1 MMGLSSAYSGP
12 GGQNVREQQ
21 GGYSYNSPASASGGS
36 SSSGTGTADIFR
48 TLFGS
53 LGNLTGNPFF
63 GLGLNFLGNMYTNM
77 QNRRAVNRT
86 NRLNYQMQQEQLAWN
101 ERMWHMNNEY
111 NTPANQMKRL
121 IAAGLNPDLMYGNP
135 SQGTSSSPAQGT
147 NPAQAQAFQS
157 LGFGDMFSN
166 AQQLMMQKKANDAN
180 VRLMQAQADSLD
192 AETTLKERGLSLDE
206 KRVKLQEQELQ
217 SSIDQFEKMMPY
229 YEAQID
235 KIKSDKKVSD
245 EQADEIFWRNLINSR
260 TYGYQMERLQAEL
273 DKIKSEYNLNSKQA
287 YYYTQLAEQCIQG
300 LAMGEIELS
309 HAGIK
314 DWYETKMMEN
324 DWIMSEHDK
333 KVSSRR
339 TWEYRSWY
347 MTAMRYLGALTGAVG
362 NVFGGNASYQLNPT
376 SRTVSKP
383 SIFTK
388 LRF

>member
-1 MMGLSSAYSGP
+1 MGLSSAYSGP

-21 GGYSYNSPASASGGS
+21 GGYNYNSPASSSGGS
-36 SSSGTGTADIFR
+36 SSSGISD
-48 TLFGS
+48 LFQGLFS
-53 LGNLTGNPFF
+53 LLGNISQSPFLGVLGNLF
-63 GLGLNFLGNMYTNM
+63 TNSL
-77 QNRRAVNRT
+77 NRRSVEET
-86 NRLNYQMQQEQLAWN
+86 NRLNYQMQQQQNAWN
-101 ERMWHMNNEY
+101 ERMWHMYNEY
-111 NTPANQMKRL
+111 NTPANQIKRL
-121 IAAGLNPDLMYGNP
+121 KEAGLNPNLLYGNP
-135 SQGTSSSPAQGT
+135 SQGTSSAPAQGT
-147 NPAQAQAFQS
+147 APSHAEAFQS

-180 VRLMQAQADSLD
+180 VRLMQSQADSLD

-206 KRVKLQEQELQ
+206 KRVKIQEQELQ
-217 SSIDQFEKMMPY
+217 SSIDQFEKMMPF

-273 DKIKSEYNLNSKQA
+273 DKIKAEEHLTSKQA
-287 YYYTQLAEQCIQG
+287 YYYTQLAEECIQG
-300 LAMGEIELS
+300 LAMGKIELS

-347 MTAMRYLGALTGAVG
+347 MTAMRYLGSLTGAVG
-362 NVFGGNASYQLNPT
+362 NVLGGNASYQLNPT